1 MGKKLFSLKLV
12 QPNRLLFFGFI
23 NKLPDIVLYNSADDY
38 TEGYMQNKAMV
49 KPDGEVF
56 WSPPAKLRSSCKI
69 DVTYFPFDD
78 QVCTLKFGSW
88 TYSGLQVDIV
98 NRSDS
103 IDMSNYIES
112 GEWELISI
120 SLERV
125 VSFYP
130 CCPTEPYP
138 SIVFTIHLRRRILY
152 FLFNIIIPCIWLSII
167 CLVGF
172 WLPPD
177 SGEKITLGKY

>member
-1 MGKKLFSLKLV
+1 
-12 QPNRLLFFGFI
+12 
-23 NKLPDIVLYNSADDY
+23 
-38 TEGYMQNKAMV
+38 MV
-49 KPDGEVF
+49 KPSGEVF

-78 QVCTLKFGSW
+78 QLCTLKFGSW

-98 NRSDS
+98 NRSDTLD
-103 IDMSNYIES
+103 ISNYIES
-112 GEWELISI
+112 GEWELISV
-120 SLERV
+120 SFERIV
-125 VSFYP
+125 GFYP

-177 SGEKITLGKY
+177 SGEKITLGNYEYKMFLFSNLRFQALIYHFQRNHSPVSLFCIYAFNC